1 MSSLL
6 ALDVDDRAIGDFLV
20 GLPVQASSAQAETTA
35 ILRGR
40 PDIST
45 RLTLVKVSGRRESR
59 KQARQLGLRRAN
71 NGASIFKMT
80 DLSVGAGLVL
90 DDQAL

>member
-45 RLTLVKVSGRRESR
+45 RLTR
-59 KQARQLGLRRAN
+59 LRGFAVET
-71 NGASIFKMT
+71 ADFEIF
-80 DLSVGAGLVL
+80 
-90 DDQAL
+90 

>member
-45 RLTLVKVSGRRESR
+45 RLTLVKVSGRRESEASPAIGSAAG
-59 KQARQLGLRRAN
+59 QQRRIN
-71 NGASIFKMT
+71 F
-80 DLSVGAGLVL
+80 
-90 DDQAL
+90 